1 MADRLH
7 FDMDRALDG
16 FLRIFWMNGYRA
28 TTTRDLAKSAAISES
43 SLFNSF
49 TSKRAVYI
57 KTLRR
62 YREKSRFML
71 ENMENAESALDGIR
85 NYWQALGKI
94 VADPKL
100 TRGCMIT
107 NASIEQ
113 ADELEILAFLQ
124 EVHRAYDRDFQKT
137 LDRARAQGELK
148 PDTDTKAL
156 AQYLAHS
163 AQGLRVLAKINPG
176 KKKVKNIVELT
187 LSTLDQ
193 FRTDSKQSQ

>member
-1 MADRLH
+1 MADILH

-16 FLRIFWMNGYRA
+16 FLRIFWIKGYRA
-28 TTTRDLAKSAAISES
+28 TTTKELAKSAAISES

-57 KTLRR
+57 KALSR
-62 YREKSRFML
+62 YREKSRFL
-71 ENMENAESALDGIR
+71 REDMEHAESALDGIR

-113 ADELEILAFLQ
+113 ADDPEILEFLQ
-124 EVHRAYDRDFQKT
+124 AVHRAYDRDFQKT
-137 LDRARAQGELK
+137 LDRAKAQGELN

-163 AQGLRVLAKINPG
+163 AQGLRVLAKVSPD
-176 KKKVKNIVELT
+176 KKKVQNIIELT
-187 LSTLDQ
+187 MSTLDQ
-193 FRTDSKQSQ
+193 FRTHGKH